1 MLKSLDPVKLTAT
14 IGQYSSAGRK
24 ATNQDFH
31 GAIVPDGAALIMKG
45 IAIAIAD
52 GISSSPVSH
61 IAAETAVKSFLTDYY
76 CTSDAWTVKT
86 AASRVIEATNS
97 WLNAQNRGIED
108 RDHAHVTT
116 FSALVLKGQRAYLF
130 HIGDS
135 RVWRLSGRNLEPLT
149 TDHRLASSQSES
161 YLGRALGLRPSV
173 EIDYRRLEV
182 QPGDVFV
189 LTTDGVH
196 NSVSPRK
203 IAASVAS
210 ASDLSSAAAEIAA
223 SAYEAGSGDNLTI
236 QIVRIE
242 SLPED
247 DLEPVFDGADSL
259 PPAPLPRVPCD
270 FEGYRLHRQIH
281 ASNRSHIFLA
291 SVPGTGEHVALKF
304 TSADLR
310 EDDSY
315 LRRFAMEEWVA
326 RRISSAHVLKSG
338 QPLLPRHSLY
348 LVTEY
353 VDGETLAQWM
363 ADHPRADL
371 RAVRDLIG
379 QIADGLRALHRKEII
394 HQDLRP
400 ENLMI
405 DRNGTVKIID
415 FGSAL
420 VAGVHEA
427 APDFD
432 RGHILGTV
440 QYAAPEYFL
449 GERGTEQSDLFS
461 VGVIAYQMLTGKLPY
476 GAAVAR
482 TRSRKQQQR
491 LRFDS
496 LREIRPD
503 VPDWVEGAIRKAVH
517 PDPVKRYQALTEF
530 VYDLS
535 HPNLKLVGAGRQPL
549 MDRNPL
555 LVWQG
560 LTIFLAL
567 VIFGM
572 LLKDYI

>member
-1 MLKSLDPVKLTAT
+1 MLKSLDPAKLTAT

-31 GAIVPDGAALIMKG
+31 GAIVPDGAALMMKG

-116 FSALVLKGQRAYLF
+116 FSALVLKGRRAYLF

-135 RVWRLSGRNLEPLT
+135 RIWRLSGRNLEPLT
-149 TDHRLASSQSES
+149 ADHRLAPSQSES
-161 YLGRALGLRPSV
+161 YLGRALGLHPSV

-196 NSVSPRK
+196 NSVSPRE

-210 ASDLSSAAAEIAA
+210 GSDLSSVAADIVAAAH
-223 SAYEAGSGDNLTI
+223 EAGIGDDLTI

-247 DLEPVFDGADSL
+247 DLEPVFDSAGSL

-270 FEGYRLHRQIH
+270 FEGYRVHRQIH

-291 SVPGTGEHVALKF
+291 SEPGTGKNVALKF
-304 TSADLR
+304 TSADMR

-326 RRISSAHVLKSG
+326 RRISSVHVLKSQ
-338 QPLLPRHSLY
+338 QPLLPRQSLY
-348 LVTEY
+348 LVNEY
-353 VDGETLAQWM
+353 VDGDTLAQWM

-371 RAVRDLIG
+371 RAVRDIIG

-432 RGHILGTV
+432 GGHILGTV
-440 QYAAPEYFL
+440 QYAAPEYFV

-476 GAAVAR
+476 GATVAR
-482 TRSRKQQQR
+482 TRSRKQQQK
-491 LRFDS
+491 LRFDR

-517 PDPVKRYQALTEF
+517 PDPAKRYQALTEF

-535 HPNLKLVGAGRQPL
+535 HPNPKFFGAGRQPL

-560 LTIFLAL
+560 LTILLTL